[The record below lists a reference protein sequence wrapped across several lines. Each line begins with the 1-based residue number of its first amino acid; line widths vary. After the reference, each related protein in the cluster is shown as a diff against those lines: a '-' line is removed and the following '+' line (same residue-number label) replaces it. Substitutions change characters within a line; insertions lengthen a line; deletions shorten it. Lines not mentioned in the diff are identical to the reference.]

1 MHNYIN
7 NFSKS
12 DKMMFK
18 ISIALLA
25 LFAVLSFSS
34 CANYKKSK
42 EITTKETEF
51 KDFKKDSSSITII
64 NNPIRDRI
72 IQQAPITDNPEL
84 QRMFD
89 EMMEK
94 LNTSKQSGDNGYNAK
109 YDKELRQWVIDFT
122 VGQTKNQKT
131 DVKEATKEEK
141 TFDQNVDEYIKKTK
155 FPWWIYV
162 IAVILLWP
170 TIMKFLTLVFPTT
183 RLVAVYKKLA
193 SKKAEDKAENQL

>member
-1 MHNYIN
+1 MRNFIS

-12 DKMMFK
+12 DKTIFK
-18 ISIALLA
+18 ISIILI
-25 LFAVLSFSS
+25 AVLSFLLFTS
-34 CANYKKSK
+34 CATVKKSK
-42 EITTKETEF
+42 ETTTKETEF
-51 KDFKKDSSSITII
+51 KESKKDSSTTIII

-122 VGQTKNQKT
+122 VGQTKNKEVV
-131 DVKEATKEEK
+131 VKEEKKTEK

-162 IAVILLWP
+162 IAVVLLWP
-170 TIMKFLTLVFPTT
+170 SIMKLLVMVVPTAG
-183 RLVAVYKKLA
+183 LVRVYKKLRN
-193 SKKAEDKAENQL
+193 KPDKEL